1 MKFPQLNPSRLS
13 KLLLAPLLISA
24 FWGSMVNPQAGMAR
38 QSFANSQ
45 ASLAQSCNFTD
56 WVAGKQYYTGNIVRY
71 NGNYYVAEHDNPGYD
86 PTVSTWY
93 WEPTSCGG
101 GGGGGGSCS
110 YTDWVAGRQYYTG
123 NIVRYNGSFYV
134 AEHDNPGYDPT
145 ISTWFWE
152 PTTCGG
158 TNPPPPTPTPPPS
171 TCNYTDWVAG
181 RQYYTGNIV
190 RYNGSFYVAEHD
202 NPGYDPT
209 ISTWFWEPTTCGGT
223 NPPPP
228 TGFSSIVSK
237 AQFDQ
242 MFPNRNPFYTYEGL
256 VQAAAFYPA
265 FAGTGSTETRKREA
279 AAALANFAHETGNF
293 VHVTEIAQGEYCQN
307 SAQWPCAPGKRYF
320 GRGPIQLSWNYNYGL
335 AGQALGLNL
344 LNDPDMVSRDPAVAW
359 KTALW
364 YWMTQRGPGSMTPH
378 DAMVNGNGFGET
390 IRSINGSLECNGGN
404 PGQVQSRVSS
414 YQTITNIL
422 GVSPGNNLY
431 C

>member
-1 MKFPQLNPSRLS
+1 MKLPQLTPSKLS
-13 KLLLAPLLISA
+13 KLLLTPLLISA
-24 FWGSMVNPQAGMAR
+24 FWGSLLNPQAGMAR
-38 QSFANSQ
+38 EAFAPSE

-56 WVAGKQYYTGNIVRY
+56 WVAGRQYYTGNIVRY
-71 NGNYYVAEHDNPGYD
+71 NGSFYVAEHDNPGYD
-86 PTVSTWY
+86 PTISTWF

-158 TNPPPPTPTPPPS
+158 TNPPPVS
-171 TCNYTDWVAG
+171 
-181 RQYYTGNIV
+181 
-190 RYNGSFYVAEHD
+190 
-202 NPGYDPT
+202 
-209 ISTWFWEPTTCGGT
+209 
-223 NPPPP
+223 
-228 TGFSSIVSK
+228 GFGAIVSK
-237 AQFDQ
+237 AQFEQ
-242 MFPNRNPFYTYEGL
+242 MFPNRNSFYSYEGL

-265 FAGTGSTETRKREA
+265 FAGTGSTEVRKREA

-293 VHVTEIAQGEYCQN
+293 VHITEIAQGEYCQN

-344 LNDPDMVSRDPAVAW
+344 LNDPDLVSRDSAVAW

-378 DAMVNGNGFGET
+378 EAMVNGNGFGET
-390 IRSINGSLECNGGN
+390 IRSINGSVECNGGN

-414 YQTITNIL
+414 YQSITNRL